1 MPNAIISKSNV
12 RNMFRTS
19 WLSTLM
25 SSAVC
30 ALVATSAIGEAVFAQ
45 IRIPGQENLPLLP
58 GQRRVTYKIS
68 DINPSDAERFCK
80 QTYGSDTSFRI
91 EPESDRVLCLRR
103 ASTTQTQ
110 FGVQGG
116 MQGPV
121 PTGGFTLNQTINDPD
136 WKAEPHHLNEVC
148 RNKHGDIGTWVG
160 DGGRS
165 CYDSYRTF

>member
-1 MPNAIISKSNV
+1 
-12 RNMFRTS
+12 MF
-19 WLSTLM
+19 
-25 SSAVC
+25 SAVC

-80 QTYGSDTSFRI
+80 RRYGQNTSFRL
-91 EPESDRVLCLRR
+91 EPESDRVFCARR
-103 ASTTQTQ
+103 QTNSELQ
-110 FGVQGG
+110 LGTSGVNLTI
-116 MQGPV
+116 
-121 PTGGFTLNQTINDPD
+121 PTEQWGDN
-136 WKAEPHHLNEVC
+136 PHHLNEVC
-148 RNKHGDIGTWVG
+148 ENKHPDKGTWVG

>member
-1 MPNAIISKSNV
+1 
-12 RNMFRTS
+12 
-19 WLSTLM
+19 M

-68 DINPSDAERFCK
+68 DINQSDAERFCK
-80 QTYGSDTSFRI
+80 GTYGQNTSARL
-91 EPESDRVLCLRR
+91 EPENERVICARR
-103 ASTTQTQ
+103 QTNQ
-110 FGVQGG
+110 ELQVG
-116 MQGPV
+116 
-121 PTGGFTLNQTINDPD
+121 TGGVNLTIPTEQ
-136 WKAEPHHLNEVC
+136 WAENPHHLNDLC
-148 RNKHGDIGTWVG
+148 KNKHGDIGTWVG

>member
-1 MPNAIISKSNV
+1 MQNAIISKSNV
-12 RNMFRTS
+12 INMFRTS

-30 ALVATSAIGEAVFAQ
+30 ALVATSAIGESVFAQ
-45 IRIPGQENLPLLP
+45 IPGAENYPLLP

-80 QTYGSDTSFRI
+80 KNYGQNASFRL
-91 EPESDRVLCLRR
+91 EPESDRVICSRR
-103 ASTTQTQ
+103 QINPQ
-110 FGVQGG
+110 LQLG
-116 MQGPV
+116 
-121 PTGGFTLNQTINDPD
+121 TGGVNVTIPTED
-136 WKAEPHHLNEVC
+136 WAGNPHHLNDLC
-148 RNKHGDIGTWVG
+148 NYKHPGKGTWVG

>member
-1 MPNAIISKSNV
+1 
-12 RNMFRTS
+12 MFRTS

-30 ALVATSAIGEAVFAQ
+30 ALVATSTIGEAVFAV
-45 IRIPGQENLPLLP
+45 EVPLLP

-68 DINPSDAERFCK
+68 DINQSDAERFCK
-80 QTYGSDTSFRI
+80 GTYGENTSARL
-91 EPESDRVLCLRR
+91 EPENERVICSRR

-110 FGVQGG
+110 IGVQGG

-121 PTGGFTLNQTINDPD
+121 PTGSGTLNYTVNSPD
-136 WKAEPHHLNEVC
+136 WKPEFHHLNDLC
-148 RNKHGDIGTWVG
+148 NYKHSGKGTWVG

-165 CYDSYRTF
+165 CYDSYRTW

>member
-19 WLSTLM
+19 WLTTLM

-30 ALVATSAIGEAVFAQ
+30 ALVATSTIGEAAFAQ
-45 IRIPGQENLPLLP
+45 IPGAENFPLLP

-80 QTYGSDTSFRI
+80 SKYGQNASFRL
-91 EPESDRVLCLRR
+91 EPESDRVFCGRRQTNSELQLGTSGVNLTIPTEQWGDNPHQLNDLC
-103 ASTTQTQ
+103 
-110 FGVQGG
+110 
-116 MQGPV
+116 
-121 PTGGFTLNQTINDPD
+121 NY
-136 WKAEPHHLNEVC
+136 
-148 RNKHGDIGTWVG
+148 KHPGKGTWVG

>member
-1 MPNAIISKSNV
+1 
-12 RNMFRTS
+12 MFRTS
-19 WLSTLM
+19 WLNTLM

-30 ALVATSAIGEAVFAQ
+30 ALVATSAIGEAAFAQ
-45 IRIPGQENLPLLP
+45 IRPEDLPLLP

-80 QTYGSDTSFRI
+80 RTYDQNTSFRI

-103 ASTTQTQ
+103 ASTGQTQ

-121 PTGGFTLNQTINDPD
+121 PNGSVTLNRTINDPD
-136 WKAEPHHLNEVC
+136 WKTEPHHLNEVC
-148 RNKHGDIGTWVG
+148 ENKHPGMGTWVG

-165 CYDSYRTF
+165 RYDSYRTW